1 MNNITDFEIPKTA
14 DGKVYLLRSCAAD
27 MTGRAG
33 FKWPETGPVEAPTE
47 WWGNESDKPD
57 DLTLGWDPCVECG
70 AGLHGLL
77 WGIGD
82 FSLMKVSAP
91 QNAKWLIVEALASDT
106 AQISRKKAKISRGNV
121 VFCGSLGDA
130 VIRMAALR
138 LTIEGDY
145 APASTT
151 GDYAPASTTG
161 YHSTT
166 APASTTGYSAPASTT
181 GDYAPAS
188 TTGYY
193 APASTTGNS
202 APASTTGYY
211 APASTTGN
219 SAPASTTGYCAPA
232 STTGNSAPAS
242 TTGYY
247 APASTTGDHAP
258 ASTTGYS
265 TTAPA
270 STTGNSAPASTTSY
284 YAPASTTGDSA
295 PASTTGYYAPAST
308 TGDYAPA
315 STTGEN
321 SIAAS
326 LGGNMARAG
335 EKGVVIIKWWDAEAQ
350 RPRVAVGY
358 VGENGISA
366 GTWYRVESG
375 VLSVVPANDQ
385 PAL

>member
-57 DLTLGWDPCVECG
+57 DLKLGWDPCVECG

-138 LTIEGDY
+138 LTIEGY
-145 APASTT
+145 S
-151 GDYAPASTTG
+151 APASTTG
-161 YHSTT
+161 Y
-166 APASTTGYSAPASTT
+166 YAPASTT

-193 APASTTGNS
+193 APASTTGDYAPASTTGYCSATPASTTGNYAPASTTGDYAPASTTGYS
-202 APASTTGYY
+202 APASTTGNYAPASTTGYSAPASTTGNY

-219 SAPASTTGYCAPA
+219 YAPA
-232 STTGNSAPAS
+232 STTGN
-242 TTGYY
+242 
-247 APASTTGDHAP
+247 
-258 ASTTGYS
+258 
-265 TTAPA
+265 
-270 STTGNSAPASTTSY
+270 
-284 YAPASTTGDSA
+284 
-295 PASTTGYYAPAST
+295 
-308 TGDYAPA
+308 YAPA

-375 VLSVVPANDQ
+375 VLSVVPENTKLVATASGLIWVFGAGVVRVPSQCDYVGEIFR
-385 PAL
+385 

>member
-47 WWGNESDKPD
+47 WWRNESDKPD
-57 DLTLGWDPCVECG
+57 DLKLGWDPCVECG

-151 GDYAPASTTG
+151 GYYAPASTTGNYAPASTTG
-161 YHSTT
+161 Y
-166 APASTTGYSAPASTT
+166 
-181 GDYAPAS
+181 YAPAS

-193 APASTTGNS
+193 APASTTGNCAPAS
-202 APASTTGYY
+202 TTGYYAPASTTGYY

-219 SAPASTTGYCAPA
+219 CAPA
-232 STTGNSAPAS
+232 STTGNC
-242 TTGYY
+242 
-247 APASTTGDHAP
+247 
-258 ASTTGYS
+258 
-265 TTAPA
+265 APA
-270 STTGNSAPASTTSY
+270 STTGNC
-284 YAPASTTGDSA
+284 
-295 PASTTGYYAPAST
+295 
-308 TGDYAPA
+308 APA

-335 EKGVVIIKWWDAEAQ
+335 ENGIVIIKWWDAEAQ

-375 VLSVVPANDQ
+375 VLSMVPENDQ